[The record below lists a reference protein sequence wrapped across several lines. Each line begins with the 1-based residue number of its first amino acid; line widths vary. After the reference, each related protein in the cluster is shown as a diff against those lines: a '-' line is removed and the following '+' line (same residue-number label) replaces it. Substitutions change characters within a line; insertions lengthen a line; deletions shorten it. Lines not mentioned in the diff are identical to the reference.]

1 MSADLTKTKTNA
13 SKQSVTSFVNGIEP
27 ETRRADAK
35 ALLKIFKTITGKKAV
50 MWSSSIIGFDTYHYK
65 YDSGREGDSTMTG
78 FSPRK
83 SNLAIYIMD
92 GFSDKTSL
100 LKKLGKH
107 KTGSSCLYIKK
118 LADVDEDVLCKIIT
132 KSYLTMQKKYA

>member
-1 MSADLTKTKTNA
+1 MTTENKTKAN
-13 SKQSVTSFVNGIEP
+13 KQSVTAFVNSIEL

-35 ALLKIFKTITGKKAV
+35 TLLKIFKTITGKKAV
-50 MWSSSIIGFDTYHYK
+50 LWGSSIIGFDTYHYQ
-65 YDSGREGDSTMTG
+65 YDSGREGDSAMTG

-92 GFSDKTSL
+92 GFSDKASL

-107 KTGSSCLYIKK
+107 KTGSSCLYINK

-132 KSYLTMQKKYA
+132 KSYLTMQKRYA